1 MTAVLS
7 LLPIVAALPRR
18 ALLALLGRIWAD
30 EGAHSPAATVTMTPD
45 PERPVDYWPAYLPAP
60 KALDLAATVLPAPSP
75 ASGQEPDAG
84 DTQPPQGDPVT
95 LPQPPAVPASVAGLG
110 QPQDA
115 AIPPPPPAG
124 AAGLPLF
131 PRQGQPTLPD
141 FFIPAQR
148 QRDSPPWGRAPRPR
162 CLAPAEHEHSKRP
175 GRTGNTAPL
184 GHHWRLVPLY
194 FGGGEAARDDA
205 GWASARHRHP
215 ELPALLAELSSRREM
230 ASAA

>member
-1 MTAVLS
+1 MTTVLS

-30 EGAHSPAATVTMTPD
+30 EGAHSPFATVTMT
-45 PERPVDYWPAYLPAP
+45 PAP

-141 FFIPAQR
+141 FFIPAQQKR
-148 QRDSPPWGRAPRPR
+148 NSPPWGRAPRPR

-194 FGGGEAARDDA
+194 FGGEAARDDA
-205 GWASARHRHP
+205 GWASARQRHP